1 MISYF
6 NGIIILLIALI
17 MLFVPALSVL
27 FGDGTITKTVNF
39 NQVFGDINFVIDPI
53 SAFFIIII
61 LVMGIIGAIYAK
73 GYLEPYINK
82 GKSISS
88 HFMFFTALILSMLA
102 VVTCQNALFFLIC
115 WEIMSLSSFFLVIF
129 ENENKVTLKAGIKYL
144 IFMHISV
151 LFIIAAFALVSI
163 KAGSYDFNAFT
174 NVLKEN
180 SQFTNI
186 IFLLFFIGF
195 GIKAGFAG
203 FHNWLPEAHPAAPS
217 HVSAIMSGVMIKTG
231 IYGIIRILSLIGT
244 PTKFIAYFILII
256 SVITALY
263 GVLYAVGQSDFKK
276 MLAYST
282 IENVGIIGIGLGT
295 GALGLVYN
303 QPVAAFLGFGGCF
316 AHILNHSVFKN
327 LLFFGAGNVYLKT
340 HAKDM
345 ETLGGLVKTTPKTAI
360 LFLIGSVAIC
370 ALPPFNGFISEF
382 LIYFSLF
389 KGLNMGGFFNFIV
402 LIFAFAGLA
411 LVGTIAILCFTKA
424 YSIIFLGLPRSATLK
439 TPDKDCNMFMIL
451 PMSFLALIALCI
463 GLFPQYA
470 FKIFANPAS
479 SLMMSFPV
487 MPTLDEPVTILKTI
501 SCIVFSLII
510 FIALLVLLKIF
521 LNKKVETH
529 FTWGCGY
536 NKPNN
541 NMQYTGSSYVSPFL
555 SMLKPLFK
563 KVFDIKKPKN
573 LFPSSAHFSLQIEDI
588 EEAYFINP
596 VLKFDEWFLTKFEKL
611 QNGNLQT
618 YLKYGL
624 IFLVF
629 ALILTI
635 AGGLI

>member
-6 NGIIILLIALI
+6 NGIIILLITLVL
-17 MLFVPALSVL
+17 LFIPALSVL
-27 FGDGTITKTVNF
+27 FGEGTITKTCNI
-39 NQVFGDINFVIDPI
+39 NNIFGDINFVIDPI

-61 LVMGIIGAIYAK
+61 VVMGIIGAIYAK
-73 GYLEPYINK
+73 GYLKPYILK

-88 HFMFFTALILSMLA
+88 HFMFYTTLILSMLT
-102 VVTCQNALFFLIC
+102 VVTCQNALFFLLC

-129 ENENKVTLKAGIKYL
+129 ENEKKETLKAGIKYL
-144 IFMHISV
+144 VFMHISV
-151 LFIIAAFALVSI
+151 LFIITAFALVSI
-163 KAGSYDFNAFT
+163 KTGSYDFAGFAP
-174 NVLKEN
+174 VLKN
-180 SQFTNI
+180 NPGFTNI

-231 IYGIIRILSLIGT
+231 IYGILRFLSLIGT

-263 GVLYAVGQSDFKK
+263 GVLYAAGQSDFKK

-282 IENVGIIGIGLGT
+282 IENVGIIGIGLGVGT
-295 GALGLVYN
+295 LGLIYN
-303 QPVAAFLGFGGCF
+303 QPAATFLGFTGCF
-316 AHILNHSVFKN
+316 AHILNHSIFKN

-340 HAKDM
+340 HTKDM
-345 ETLGGLVKTTPKTAI
+345 ETLGGLVKTMPKTAV
-360 LFLIGSVAIC
+360 LFLAGSVAIC

-382 LIYFSLF
+382 LIYF
-389 KGLNMGGFFNFIV
+389 GLLNGFNMGGFFNFIV

-424 YSIIFLGLPRSATLK
+424 YSIIFLGNPRSNCAKSANT
-439 TPDKDCNMFMIL
+439 DCDLFMIL
-451 PMSFLALIALCI
+451 PMIFLALMALCI
-463 GLFPQYA
+463 GLFPQHA
-470 FKIFANPAS
+470 FKMLINPANV
-479 SLMMSFPV
+479 LM
-487 MPTLDEPVTILKTI
+487 TNLQTIQILNEPFTILQII
-501 SCIVFSLII
+501 SYTTLSMII
-510 FIALLVLLKIF
+510 LIALLAGLKIF
-521 LNKKVETH
+521 LNRKVETH
-529 FTWGCGY
+529 STWGCGY
-536 NKPNN
+536 KKPNN
-541 NMQYTGSSYVSPFL
+541 YMQYTGSSYVSPFM

-563 KVFDIKKPKN
+563 KVFDVKKPKN
-573 LFPSSAHFSLQIEDI
+573 LFPSSAHFSLHIEDI

-596 VLKFDEWFLTKFEKL
+596 MLKFDEWFLAKFEKL

-624 IFLVF
+624 IFLAL
-629 ALILTI
+629 ALILTT
-635 AGGLI
+635 GGNLI